1 MGKHHNVEDSLALIS
16 DPLPEAVDWRSK
28 GVVTPVRDQDEIESS
43 HPFTAAD
50 AVSR

>member
-1 MGKHHNVEDSLALIS
+1 MRHNVEDSLALIS

-28 GVVTPVRDQDEIESS
+28 GVVTPVRDQGDIESS
-43 HPFTAAD
+43 YVFAAAD

>member
-1 MGKHHNVEDSLALIS
+1 MGKYHNTEDSLAFAS

-28 GVVTPVRDQDEIESS
+28 GVVTPVRSEGQGESS
-43 HPFTAAD
+43 HAYSAAD